1 MDDILLG
8 MGKSCVNYCIHG
20 IVRGLHK
27 FRTCIHTLLIVIILQ
42 ENKFRSICYLNRKIF
57 ITLYHKLIKV

>member
-27 FRTCIHTLLIVIILQ
+27 FRTCNCNYVAVQTNLLF
-42 ENKFRSICYLNRKIF
+42 E
-57 ITLYHKLIKV
+57 

>member
-27 FRTCIHTLLIVIILQ
+27 FRTCIHTLLIVIMLQ
-42 ENKFRSICYLNRKIF
+42 FRPICYLNRKIF